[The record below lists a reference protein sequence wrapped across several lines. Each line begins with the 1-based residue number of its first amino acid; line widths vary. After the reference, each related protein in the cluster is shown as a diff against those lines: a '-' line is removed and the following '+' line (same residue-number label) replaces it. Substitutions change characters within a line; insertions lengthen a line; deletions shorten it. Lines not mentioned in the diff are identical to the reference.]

1 MLKKCAARKEAVL
14 LSIKNLM
21 RFYFS
26 AGSLNAAL
34 DRLILRLG
42 LAAGNDYLAGCAAY
56 AERAAKVVEAK
67 GRLAELW
74 ARLDGVICG
83 LTERDRLAL
92 NKYAAM
98 RGGAD
103 GEDKRERHRA
113 AVKFARRAQGLRR
126 GGLDDYKLLCA
137 YLCLISPAPD

>member
-1 MLKKCAARKEAVL
+1 
-14 LSIKNLM
+14 M
-21 RFYFS
+21 R
-26 AGSLNAAL
+26 G
-34 DRLILRLG
+34 
-42 LAAGNDYLAGCAAY
+42 
-56 AERAAKVVEAK
+56 AEGGGVVEYKKFNEVLFFGGQFERRSRPSYFAVGAGGGQRLSCGVRRVCRAGGK

-74 ARLDGVICG
+74 ARIDGVICG

-92 NKYAAM
+92 KKYAAM

-103 GEDKRERHRA
+103 GEEKREQHRA

-137 YLCLISPAPD
+137 YLCLISSAPV